1 MRNKL
6 LNRTALLIFIIFGVN
21 VIAGKFYWYST
32 IWWFDMPMHFLGGIW
47 LGLAS
52 VWVYF
57 FRRKGDMPRIT
68 VSKIVRI
75 ALVTSLVVGFG
86 WELYEYAV
94 QMIIPG
100 AEIASPLDSL
110 SDLFFDTAGGL
121 VAALYIVSHISFTE
135 KEQSTI

>member
-1 MRNKL
+1 
-6 LNRTALLIFIIFGVN
+6 
-21 VIAGKFYWYST
+21 
-32 IWWFDMPMHFLGGIW
+32 
-47 LGLAS
+47 
-52 VWVYF
+52 
-57 FRRKGDMPRIT
+57 MPRIT